1 MRQMLIA
8 GVAATMW
15 FSPLSANQ
23 SSQPARDRAQEH
35 LALVEQAYAARQ
47 GPEGETWRGRIQS
60 TEPDLERSLDWLM
73 QNGEGEQALRF
84 ADAMNVFWT
93 VFGESQHSRER
104 LTQALAMP
112 SASAPTPLRAKAL
125 YDAGLLAFRQGDEAA
140 SRALNEE
147 SLAVARRLNNKP
159 ATATALIRLSRIALR
174 NHDYAAVRRN
184 ADEALR
190 VRQEL
195 GDVSGE
201 MTAVHILAATARME
215 GDSAGAS
222 KFYEL
227 TLGIYGKDGNRSGVA
242 GELMNLGYV
251 HLHQHDPDWA
261 FRLFKESVS
270 IYRGLQS
277 QEGLAW
283 NIGGF
288 AAVAAEH
295 RDGAKAAR
303 LYGAVETAIQ
313 KLGIVLDP
321 DDQLDFDRYSAMARE
336 QVGATE
342 FETIRAE
349 GRRLLIDDALNLAL
363 AQR

>member
-1 MRQMLIA
+1 MRQMLTA

-15 FSPLSANQ
+15 FGPLSANQ

-47 GPEGETWRGRIQS
+47 GPEGETWRGRVQS

-159 ATATALIRLSRIALR
+159 ATATALIGLSRIAFR
-174 NHDYAAVRRN
+174 THDYAAVRRN

-242 GELMNLGYV
+242 GELMNLGMCICTSTTLIGRSGCSRRV
-251 HLHQHDPDWA
+251 CRFIEGCSRKKVWRGTSEDLLLVRLSAGMVPRQHGFTA
-261 FRLFKESVS
+261 RSKRR
-270 IYRGLQS
+270 YRS
-277 QEGLAW
+277 
-283 NIGGF
+283 
-288 AAVAAEH
+288 
-295 RDGAKAAR
+295 
-303 LYGAVETAIQ
+303 
-313 KLGIVLDP
+313 
-321 DDQLDFDRYSAMARE
+321 S
-336 QVGATE
+336 
-342 FETIRAE
+342 
-349 GRRLLIDDALNLAL
+349 
-363 AQR
+363 